1 MKAPVFVVPLLMMVL
16 AGCEVNEVLLPRDN
30 QLARPII
37 MFDDH
42 VRVALHADAASIV
55 ESHIENDLLRFLV
68 SYSGGCAYH
77 DFALYSWS
85 GFSKSK
91 PAQAEVFL
99 SHNAQGDKCDGLIRR
114 VLVFNLVPLKEA
126 YKQAFND
133 NGPFLLRI
141 HPPGSSE
148 PLQQLLR
155 YDF

>member
-1 MKAPVFVVPLLMMVL
+1 MIVP
-16 AGCEVNEVLLPRDN
+16 AGCEVNEVLLPQDN
-30 QLARPII
+30 QPARPII
-37 MFDDH
+37 MFDDR
-42 VRVALHADAASIV
+42 VRVAMYADAASIV

-68 SYSGGCAYH
+68 SYGGGCAYH
-77 DFALYSWS
+77 DFALYGWG

-99 SHNAQGDKCDGLIRR
+99 SHNALGDQCDNLIRG

-133 NGPFLLRI
+133 SGPFLLRI